1 MWENA
6 GWVQANGWYRN
17 KVSGGAPAG
26 TIFTPSVAL
35 NTDDH
40 NESTHFRV
48 ICTVSAASN
57 GKIKVTFTASSTVG
71 LTVTLAYVGKASG
84 VTIGATT
91 TPPLQLFFTNAG
103 FTTGFVIAAGASI
116 TSDVLDHSA
125 SFSLASGE
133 AVVVNHDEGTPGG
146 ERFSL
151 SNANVTTWFTGITAT
166 LTPAST
172 QTPNAS
178 DGWAQSANSC
188 YAVAKIETV

>member
-35 NTDDH
+35 SGDDNNTG
-40 NESTHFRV
+40 THFRV
-48 ICTVSAASN
+48 ICTLTAASN
-57 GKIKVTFTASSTVG
+57 GKIKVTFTAASNAG
-71 LTVTLAYVGKASG
+71 LAVTLAYAGKASG

-91 TPPLQLFFTNAG
+91 AAPLQLLFSGSPSFS
-103 FTTGFVIAAGASI
+103 IAAGASI
-116 TSDVLDHSA
+116 TSDLLDHSA
-125 SFSLASGE
+125 SFPLAIAD

-146 ERFSL
+146 ERFS
-151 SNANVTTWFTGITAT
+151 SANTNVSTWFTVSSGSF
-166 LTPAST
+166 TPAST
-172 QTPNAS
+172 QTPNTS
-178 DGWAQSANSC
+178 DGWTQLAGTD